1 MSLEERWQL
10 SGNAPEF
17 YERYVRL
24 MMEPWVRRLVDVA
37 ALRPAEQVLD
47 VACGTGFVARL
58 AAERVGA
65 DGRVVGIDLN
75 ESMIEAARA
84 VSSAATRN
92 NIDWRT
98 ADAAAL
104 PFADAIFDVV
114 LCQQGV
120 QFFPDRV
127 QTLRE
132 MRRVLHRGGRLAF
145 TVWSAIT
152 DFPYSVALADA
163 LERHVSADAGA
174 MMRAAYALHDATEVH
189 RLVASAGFQR
199 VRVHPTIEMTRLP
212 LPREFVPGH
221 LSSLPIAQEIARLG
235 ADRQAAIVED
245 VTKALRAYAD
255 REQVT
260 VPAGVNVVTAD
271 A

>member
-10 SGNAPEF
+10 SGNAPKF

-84 VSSAATRN
+84 VSSAETRN

-104 PFADAIFDVV
+104 PFADAIFDWSSVSKACSSFLIASRRCV
-114 LCQQGV
+114 KCDAFSTAEAAWPSRCGA
-120 QFFPDRV
+120 PSR
-127 QTLRE
+127 TSPTPRPSP
-132 MRRVLHRGGRLAF
+132 MR
-145 TVWSAIT
+145 
-152 DFPYSVALADA
+152 
-163 LERHVSADAGA
+163 
-174 MMRAAYALHDATEVH
+174 
-189 RLVASAGFQR
+189 
-199 VRVHPTIEMTRLP
+199 
-212 LPREFVPGH
+212 
-221 LSSLPIAQEIARLG
+221 SS
-235 ADRQAAIVED
+235 D
-245 VTKALRAYAD
+245 T
-255 REQVT
+255 
-260 VPAGVNVVTAD
+260 
-271 A
+271 